1 MTDWQ
6 EPAIYAPRCNRIH
19 HRLHQEL
26 YRDAIANMSGDSTT
40 MEYTIPDSS
49 QFFSSTYE
57 FDYDKYRK
65 VFACDEY
72 DFEDQVAKYTVS
84 EFTSHLGRSV

>member
-1 MTDWQ
+1 
-6 EPAIYAPRCNRIH
+6 
-19 HRLHQEL
+19 
-26 YRDAIANMSGDSTT
+26 MSGDSTT